1 MIRKIALVSIFLL
14 AGLLAGAQGR
24 IKLVQFGLKAGINTQ
39 GTELIRPNA
48 DNYAF
53 STDNRTGFHIGLQSR
68 VNLALFHIQPEIVY
82 SMNKYKLAGDA
93 IGDGTLPDTRA
104 KIRVNTWDFPVL
116 IGVKALFIRL
126 QGGPVFN
133 LSTQN
138 TIIPESKTVPQ
149 ILYKRSSVSYMLGIG
164 VDILSKIT
172 LDVRYHGQFKRPIQS
187 IYVDGMEHGREIRTR
202 TRNWLFS
209 LGYMF

>member
-138 TIIPESKTVPQ
+138 TIVPESKTVPQ

-164 VDILSKIT
+164 VDIIGKVT

-187 IYVDGMEHGREIRTR
+187 IYIDGMDHGREIRTR

>member
-1 MIRKIALVSIFLL
+1 MIKKIAFISLFLFS
-14 AGLLAGAQGR
+14 GLLAGAQGR
-24 IKLVQFGLKAGINTQ
+24 IKLVQFGLKAGVNTQ

-53 STDNRTGFHIGLQSR
+53 STENRTGFHIGLQSR

-104 KIRVNTWDFPVL
+104 KIRVNTWDFPIL
-116 IGVKALFIRL
+116 FGVKALFIRL
-126 QGGPVFN
+126 QAGPVFN
-133 LSTQN
+133 LSTYN
-138 TIIPESKTVPQ
+138 TIVPKSQ
-149 ILYKRSSVSYMLGIG
+149 NVPHIVYSRSSVSYMLGIG
-164 VDILSKIT
+164 VDIIGKVT
-172 LDVRYHGQFKRPIQS
+172 LDVRYHGQFKRSVQN
-187 IYVDGMEHGREIRTR
+187 IYIEGMDQGREIRTR

>member
-1 MIRKIALVSIFLL
+1 MIRKIALVSIFLS

-138 TIIPESKTVPQ
+138 TIVPESKTVPQ

-164 VDILSKIT
+164 VDIIGKVT

-187 IYVDGMEHGREIRTR
+187 IYIDGMDHGREIRTR